1 MPRALTFLR
10 LKLLKTVLGTS
21 VLPVV
26 REERRL
32 TRSTTPCNRY
42 TSLSLD
48 ECVCLCLD
56 RMNPGQLAYPMA
68 PLVLSIFHQYPG
80 NYLCG
85 SASPLI
91 PEQWLLKDT
100 ARGPLSTMVLLFFF
114 DILLLFLLLILNFYY
129 VIFYYQYLKIFYF
142 VNIEKYNGFQI
153 KKKKIRSLIIDR
165 QEK

>member
-1 MPRALTFLR
+1 MPRALTFPR

-56 RMNPGQLAYPMA
+56 RMNPGQLPYPMA

-91 PEQWLLKDT
+91 PGHWLLKRKDT

-114 DILLLFLLLILNFYY
+114 ENFSFFAVSSINFKFLLRCFLLS
-129 VIFYYQYLKIFYF
+129 IFYYQFHSVKMRWIS
-142 VNIEKYNGFQI
+142 N
-153 KKKKIRSLIIDR
+153 
-165 QEK
+165 